1 MTYFHFE
8 RSFEFSMAEVVKTNA
23 GAASLCVLVGH
34 SISIILFQQFLP
46 LHSYPLNVSDDQN
59 TPK

>member
-1 MTYFHFE
+1 MTDFHFE

-23 GAASLCVLVGH
+23 GAASFCVLIV
-34 SISIILFQQFLP
+34 SSFSIIIFHQFLP
-46 LHSYPLNVSDDQN
+46 LHTCPLNVLDDQN

>member
-23 GAASLCVLVGH
+23 GAASYCLIDFLFDVVLML
-34 SISIILFQQFLP
+34 SSNCP
-46 LHSYPLNVSDDQN
+46 LICP
-59 TPK
+59 